1 MKLTEKKCVL
11 INSVQDFVEINL
23 IVSDLFH
30 MLTQSIEVYTFYC
43 HILQMC
49 RCLNKVIDQIDR
61 KISSSFYGKI

>member
-30 MLTQSIEVYTFYC
+30 MLTQSIEVYAFYC

-49 RCLNKVIDQIDR
+49 GCLNKVIDQIDR